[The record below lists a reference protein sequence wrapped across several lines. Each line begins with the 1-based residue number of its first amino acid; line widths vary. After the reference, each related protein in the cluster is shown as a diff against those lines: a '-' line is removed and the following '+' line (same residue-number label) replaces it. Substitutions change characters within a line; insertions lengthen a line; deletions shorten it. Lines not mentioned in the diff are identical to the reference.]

1 MRISLTSWNTGF
13 YECSKNNRGEIEEW
27 IIPYNENRETD
38 KIVKKILSHSSD
50 IIVLNEFGEKSN
62 RPSKPIDG
70 TKIVK
75 ILKEN
80 GYKCVVT
87 DNWYRSI
94 LIAIKE
100 DSGLSF
106 GERNN
111 LSGINYSF
119 EDKLFTSIDLPPEC
133 RNIKTI
139 KLLGVGIPP
148 LDERGEK
155 RGRVE
160 QFWNELILG
169 HAKKYTYD
177 ENVATIIAGDYNA
190 FLSDDIASQESSEFS
205 HYLAE
210 LNNLLFDSWRLNH
223 SNIYQNK
230 IKNKFDA
237 WTWYSSNEIGR
248 RLDYIFVSKNI
259 INTLNAEHFHEERT
273 AGYSDH
279 SAVHITFE
287 V

>member
-1 MRISLTSWNTGF
+1 MRISLTSWNVGF
-13 YECSKNNRGEIEEW
+13 YECFKNRFGDVEKW

-38 KIVKKILSHSSD
+38 KIAKKILSHSSD

-70 TKIVK
+70 IKIVK
-75 ILKEN
+75 ILEEN
-80 GYKCVVT
+80 GYKCIFT
-87 DNWYRSI
+87 KNGYRSI
-94 LIAIKE
+94 LIAINI

-106 GERNN
+106 CEANETDET
-111 LSGINYSF
+111 NYTIG
-119 EDKLFTSIDLPPEC
+119 DRLFTSIYLPPEC

-139 KLLGVGIPP
+139 KLLGIGVPP
-148 LDERGEK
+148 LDRKGEK
-155 RGRVE
+155 RERIG

-223 SNIYQNK
+223 SNIYRNK
-230 IKNKFDA
+230 IKDKYDA
-237 WTWYSSNEIGR
+237 WTWYSSNGIGR

>member
-1 MRISLTSWNTGF
+1 MRISLTSWNAGF
-13 YECSKNNRGEIEEW
+13 YECFKNKLGHVEKW
-27 IIPYNENRETD
+27 IIPNNENRQTD
-38 KIVKKILSHSSD
+38 KIAKKILSHSSD
-50 IIVLNEFGEKSN
+50 IIVLNEFGKKSN
-62 RPSKPIDG
+62 RPNDSING
-70 TKIVK
+70 TEIVK
-75 ILKEN
+75 ILERN
-80 GYKCVVT
+80 RYKCVVT

-106 GERNN
+106 GERRS
-111 LSGINYSF
+111 LSDINYSF

-139 KLLGVGIPP
+139 KLLGVGIPA
-148 LDERGEK
+148 LDEKEEK
-155 RGRVE
+155 RERIE

-169 HAKKYTYD
+169 HAKKYTCD
-177 ENVATIIAGDYNA
+177 ENVATIIAGDCNA
-190 FLSDDIASQESSEFS
+190 FLYDDIASQEPSEYS
-205 HYLAE
+205 RYLSE
-210 LNNLLFDSWRLNH
+210 LNNLLFDSWRLKH
-223 SNIYQNK
+223 SNIYRNK
-230 IKNKFDA
+230 IKDKYDA
-237 WTWYSSNEIGR
+237 WTWYSSTGIGR

-259 INTLNAEHFHEERT
+259 ISTLNAEHFHEERI

>member
-1 MRISLTSWNTGF
+1 MRISLTSWNIGF

-50 IIVLNEFGEKSN
+50 ILVLNEFGEKSN

-70 TKIVK
+70 KKIVE
-75 ILKEN
+75 ILEEN

-94 LIAIKE
+94 LIAIKG

-106 GERNN
+106 GERNS

-119 EDKLFTSIDLPPEC
+119 KDKLFTSIDLPPEC
-133 RNIKTI
+133 RKIKTI
-139 KLLGVGIPP
+139 KLLGIGVPP
-148 LDERGEK
+148 LDSKGEK
-155 RGRVE
+155 RDRIE

-169 HAKKYTYD
+169 HAKKHTYD
-177 ENVATIIAGDYNA
+177 KNVATIIAGDYNA

-223 SNIYQNK
+223 ANIYQNK
-230 IKNKFDA
+230 IKDKYDA
-237 WTWYSSNEIGR
+237 WTWYSPKGIGR